1 MKIRNLL
8 LAGLVPVLAWS
19 CSDDKLQGGENTPPS
34 TASQNYMEVSIKMPI
49 TTRTA
54 SPSTETEDG
63 QDYENSVKEVLVVV
77 VNVKD
82 KEQEGDIYHVKEE
95 GEICFVKSVGIAQ
108 SPDKT
113 TEGVHGNNKSYT
125 ARINNVTL
133 DTNSDKYYAVYAFVN
148 PPREMYNDYNG
159 KLTQTGWKDQSE
171 MATTETVTEFITK
184 YADKAQERF
193 FMTDTNVGTG
203 NYSGPDR
210 KQAVHFVA
218 EEGNY
223 KLAATAKVERAVARF
238 DYKAANDENEYEI
251 KDRNTNATQLTVTL
265 EGYKL
270 MNVSKSFYHLKRVAA
285 KKEGDSTDPDETKI
299 TYGGAETVTNYVVDC
314 DWNSTNGKKTWL
326 SKITE
331 DGQEPL
337 EALAIRKGLFFTPLA
352 NSEIDEEENNEPYL
366 PLDFKE
372 PENTVDPAYYIM
384 GYCTENT
391 VPSVVSQQNGL
402 STAVVFKAKVS
413 GDFINEATTAAL
425 YEYNGSFYNNW
436 DSFKKAWNIS
446 GNTSLEA
453 VNEPTTSEELKT
465 LRETLKGKAKRIPIQ
480 GVDGNKYGNVYYI
493 YWNRHNDNGQN
504 TNMGIMEFAVVR
516 NNIYKLSIS
525 KISELGHPND
535 PTNPTYPQEPDPD
548 PVNPPKPD
556 EQNKAYMEVD
566 VQILDWTVRV
576 NDIEF

>member
-82 KEQEGDIYHVKEE
+82 KEQEGEIYYVKEE
-95 GEICFVKSVGIAQ
+95 GEICFVKSVGIVQ

-113 TEGVHGNNKSYT
+113 TEGVHGNDKSYT

-148 PPREMYNDYNG
+148 PTPEIYNYYNG

-184 YADKAQERF
+184 YADKDKERF

-210 KQAVHFVA
+210 KQAVHFVT

-251 KDRNTNATQLTVTL
+251 KD
-265 EGYKL
+265 
-270 MNVSKSFYHLKRVAA
+270 
-285 KKEGDSTDPDETKI
+285 
-299 TYGGAETVTNYVVDC
+299 
-314 DWNSTNGKKTWL
+314 
-326 SKITE
+326 
-331 DGQEPL
+331 
-337 EALAIRKGLFFTPLA
+337 
-352 NSEIDEEENNEPYL
+352 
-366 PLDFKE
+366 
-372 PENTVDPAYYIM
+372 
-384 GYCTENT
+384 
-391 VPSVVSQQNGL
+391 
-402 STAVVFKAKVS
+402 
-413 GDFINEATTAAL
+413 
-425 YEYNGSFYNNW
+425 
-436 DSFKKAWNIS
+436 
-446 GNTSLEA
+446 
-453 VNEPTTSEELKT
+453 
-465 LRETLKGKAKRIPIQ
+465 
-480 GVDGNKYGNVYYI
+480 
-493 YWNRHNDNGQN
+493 
-504 TNMGIMEFAVVR
+504 
-516 NNIYKLSIS
+516 
-525 KISELGHPND
+525 
-535 PTNPTYPQEPDPD
+535 
-548 PVNPPKPD
+548 
-556 EQNKAYMEVD
+556 
-566 VQILDWTVRV
+566 
-576 NDIEF
+576 

>member
-8 LAGLVPVLAWS
+8 LAGLVPILAWS
-19 CSDDKLQGGENTPPS
+19 CSDDKLQGGENIPPS

-77 VNVKD
+77 VNVKA

-148 PPREMYNDYNG
+148 PPHEMYNDYNG

-285 KKEGDSTDPDETKI
+285 KKEGDNTDPDETKI

-372 PENTVDPAYYIM
+372 PENTVNPAYYIM

-480 GVDGNKYGNVYYI
+480 GVAGNKYGNVYYI

>member
-8 LAGLVPVLAWS
+8 LAGLVPILAWS
-19 CSDDKLQGGENTPPS
+19 CSDDKLQGGENIPPS

-82 KEQEGDIYHVKEE
+82 KEQQEDTYYVKEE
-95 GEICFVKSVGIAQ
+95 GEICFVKAVGITSSQ
-108 SPDKT
+108 DKT
-113 TEGVHGNNKSYT
+113 TEGVHGNDKSYT

-148 PPREMYNDYNG
+148 PTPEIYNYYNG

-171 MATTETVTEFITK
+171 MATAETVTGFITK
-184 YADKAQERF
+184 YADKAKGRF

-238 DYKAANDENEYEI
+238 DYKAAKDKNEYEI
-251 KDRNTNATQLTVTL
+251 KDRNTDATKLTVTL

-285 KKEGDSTDPDETKI
+285 KEGGDSTDPDETKI
-299 TYGGAETVTNYVVDC
+299 TYGGAETVNNYVVDC

-326 SKITE
+326 SEITE
-331 DGQEPL
+331 DGKESS
-337 EALAIRKGLFFTPLA
+337 EALAILNGVFFTTLA
-352 NSEIDEEENNEPYL
+352 NS
-366 PLDFKE
+366 
-372 PENTVDPAYYIM
+372 
-384 GYCTENT
+384 
-391 VPSVVSQQNGL
+391 
-402 STAVVFKAKVS
+402 
-413 GDFINEATTAAL
+413 
-425 YEYNGSFYNNW
+425 
-436 DSFKKAWNIS
+436 
-446 GNTSLEA
+446 
-453 VNEPTTSEELKT
+453 
-465 LRETLKGKAKRIPIQ
+465 
-480 GVDGNKYGNVYYI
+480 
-493 YWNRHNDNGQN
+493 
-504 TNMGIMEFAVVR
+504 
-516 NNIYKLSIS
+516 
-525 KISELGHPND
+525 
-535 PTNPTYPQEPDPD
+535 
-548 PVNPPKPD
+548 
-556 EQNKAYMEVD
+556 
-566 VQILDWTVRV
+566 
-576 NDIEF
+576 